1 MKGRALSRYYTNKC
15 LLLDENDFVYRE
27 GATFEDLT
35 FETLDDVRDQFARC
49 EFPELEILGIC
60 SERHDRSWRDKD
72 CYAWPMWINDTSG
85 WRGTFLNTLA
95 ERCRI
100 EKPFA
105 PDLIAAPEHAEAVL
119 QDAMRRSTDAARY
132 LDLRL
137 QAEAALSLTH
147 GYLPGFHPL
156 ITLDNSGEDQAI
168 DARNRRYPDGRRLL
182 VEIAY
187 LWD

>member
-1 MKGRALSRYYTNKC
+1 MGRSYTNKC
-15 LLLDENDFVYRE
+15 LLLDENDLGYRE
-27 GATFEDLT
+27 SATFEDLT
-35 FETLDDVRDQFARC
+35 FETLDEVREQFGRC

-60 SERHDRSWRDKD
+60 SERHDRSWRDKA
-72 CYAWPMWINDTSG
+72 CYAWPMWIHDTPG
-85 WRGTFLNTLA
+85 WRGTFLNALA

-105 PDLIAAPEHAEAVL
+105 PDLLAATEQAEAVL
-119 QDAMRRSTDAARY
+119 QDAMRRSTDASRY

-137 QAEAALSLTH
+137 QAEAALLLTN

-156 ITLDNSGEDQAI
+156 TTLDNSGENQAI
-168 DARNRRYPDGRRLL
+168 DARDRRHPDGRRLL